1 LFLYS
6 SYKQLKSWFDRHLT
20 KQCTVHS

>member
-6 SYKQLKSWFDRHLT
+6 SYKQLKAWFDQHLT